1 MLQILEMKHLR
12 NRELLLLVEI
22 KKTKKLGGLK
32 TDNKVNGGFTFKD
45 EKSKASD
52 GDLGSYGNMYK
63 SMIVS

>member
-1 MLQILEMKHLR
+1 MAKSVIFPSSNAQTKIDFS
-12 NRELLLLVEI
+12 
-22 KKTKKLGGLK
+22 KKLGGLK